1 MLHFCRGPGEA
12 TEAEMVIPAS
22 QRGKMKPST
31 VVGLGPDGTRT
42 VQGAEELKAASH
54 PVAPE

>member
-1 MLHFCRGPGEA
+1 
-12 TEAEMVIPAS
+12 
-22 QRGKMKPST
+22 MKSST
-31 VVGLGPDGTRT
+31 VVGLGPDGTCT